1 MDAPSVAHWITLQDR
16 SVGIA
21 AQIRFPMN
29 SDATAQLLALICSVF
44 YASALVS
51 ARAGLR
57 YSTPTTVTLVSIL
70 MQNLLLWT
78 AVFATGGVHAVP
90 LSGILLFTLVGIF
103 QLGVR
108 LFAYTGVE
116 KIGASR
122 SSALQSVSPL
132 FSAVI
137 AVAILGEQTSL
148 LILIGTL
155 LIVAGI
161 VLVSWKPEEQLRDFR
176 RWHLLLPLAAAFLTG
191 MNHPIRRYVLTMA
204 NEPLFF
210 SALMGAVS
218 LGGFLIYLAISP
230 RSQRL
235 VWNRKAIGPFLA
247 TGFCETFSILFIIT
261 AISLGRVVIIA
272 PIAASYPVWSL
283 IETRIF
289 LRDIESI
296 NWRVV
301 AGVVSV
307 VAGNCAIYFG
317 R

>member
-1 MDAPSVAHWITLQDR
+1 MTSE
-16 SVGIA
+16 
-21 AQIRFPMN
+21 
-29 SDATAQLLALICSVF
+29 ATAQVLAFITAIF

-51 ARAGLR
+51 ARVGMR

-90 LSGILLFTLVGIF
+90 LAGILLFTLVGIF

-122 SSALQSVSPL
+122 SSTLQSVSPL
-132 FSAVI
+132 FSAAI
-137 AVAILGEQTSL
+137 AVTILGEQTSL
-148 LILIGTL
+148 LILLGTL

-161 VLVSWKPEEQLRDFR
+161 VLVSWKPEEQLPDFR
-176 RWHLLLPLAAAFLTG
+176 RWHLLLPIGAALLTG

-210 SALMGAVS
+210 SALMGTVS
-218 LGGFLIYLAISP
+218 LGGFLVYLVISP
-230 RSQRL
+230 QSQRL
-235 VWNRKAIGPFLA
+235 VWNRRAIGPFLA
-247 TGFCETFSILFIIT
+247 TGLCETMSILFIIT
-261 AISLGRVVIIA
+261 AISLGRVVIVA

-283 IETRIF
+283 IEARIF
-289 LRDIESI
+289 LRDVESI
-296 NWRVV
+296 NWKVV
-301 AGVVSV
+301 VGILSV
-307 VAGNCAIYFG
+307 VAGNFAIHLG